1 MNRVAT
7 ALSIATAFAA
17 GCGLT
22 HYMQEA
28 IAAEPMKPQIIHTG
42 EMEGDALGAANK
54 VGFRSKMFAAAD
66 GATVSIQD
74 GDVPKHLHP
83 NANEIQFILEGTGC
97 AGPLKASMRFVHAS
111 QASLSA
117 SRRASAARSAAMR
130 TEVPSSRSRDLVPI
144 SAGMRR
150 VGRGSQ
156 AARPCGS
163 EGAVA
168 QEAA

>member
-54 VGFRSKMFAAAD
+54 VGFRSKMFAVAD

-83 NANEIQFILEGTGC
+83 NANEIQFVLEGTGTIWL
-97 AGPLKASMRFVHAS
+97 GDK
-111 QASLSA
+111 
-117 SRRASAARSAAMR
+117 
-130 TEVPSSRSRDLVPI
+130 EVAVKPGDLVVIPK
-144 SAGMRR
+144 GTPHGGTKTN
-150 VGRGSQ
+150 GRAIKSIAIKTPPQ
-156 AARPCGS
+156 APDD
-163 EGAVA
+163 VKLLD
-168 QEAA
+168 